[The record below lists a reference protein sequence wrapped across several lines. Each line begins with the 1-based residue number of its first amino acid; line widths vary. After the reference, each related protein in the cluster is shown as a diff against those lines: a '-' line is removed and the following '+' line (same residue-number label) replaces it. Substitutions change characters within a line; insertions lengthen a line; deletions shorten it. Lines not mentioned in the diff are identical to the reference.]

1 MHIRNRIGLWRERR
15 GLTQIELAKLL
26 RVNPSTISLW
36 ETGKHAPLR
45 RRRRL
50 LARFLRTTEEELFP
64 E

>member
-1 MHIRNRIGLWRERR
+1 MHIKNRIGLWRERR
-15 GLTQIELAKLL
+15 GMTQIELAKLL
-26 RVNPSTISLW
+26 RVHPNAISSW
-36 ETGKHAPLR
+36 ETGKHVPLR